1 MTRPHRFRLDDLV
14 ETWMLHAGLLAWAV
28 GLVTATWSSGSV
40 LRWFCGVASATAL
53 VATLP
58 PLGPIGI
65 RRVRFAA
72 GATTASAGAV
82 LTLQL
87 GFMLQ
92 QPEAEDP
99 QGFSGTMALAL
110 LTAALGGWIAEERL
124 ERLARDEARRRD
136 ELAESRHAEL
146 LKAVG
151 GASRERE
158 ALRAGEVVVA
168 LGLLML
174 RRR

>member
-1 MTRPHRFRLDDLV
+1 
-14 ETWMLHAGLLAWAV
+14 MLRAGLLAWAV

-40 LRWFCGVASATAL
+40 PRWFCGVASATAV

-82 LTLQL
+82 LTLQR
-87 GFMLQ
+87 
-92 QPEAEDP
+92 PEAEDP
-99 QGFSGTMALAL
+99 QGFSGAMALAL

-136 ELAESRHAEL
+136 ELAEGRHAEL

-151 GASRERE
+151 GGSKERE
-158 ALRAGEVVVA
+158 ALRAGEVVAA
-168 LGLLML
+168 LAFLML